1 MYSKS
6 SKPRS
11 NRRRSPQP
19 SRRRPTAERNVK
31 PLPPSLPN
39 AFNDVS
45 TQIWDIDRVK
55 SFTITTVEEILQKRN
70 VPKHRTRTPS
80 LEITVPAIEAMRYS
94 PLRRE
99 IAALIATS
107 MDQANTDLA
116 HPSYLNILQQLTED
130 EVRILSAFP
139 GIGRV
144 LPMAHLW
151 NNLPGGQAQ
160 KLHRNILP
168 AEIARVCR
176 IKSRLPLYIDNLTR
190 MQLIHEPDGVKI
202 GDARIY
208 SNLVRQGFCSKILE
222 QPGLRKNTSLE
233 RRTIALTEAG
243 ETFRNVCL
251 I

>member
-1 MYSKS
+1 MYTKTSKQ
-6 SKPRS
+6 RS
-11 NRRRSPQP
+11 NRRRSTPP
-19 SRRRPTAERNVK
+19 TRRRESPDRNVK

-39 AFNDVS
+39 AFNEVS
-45 TQIWDIDRVK
+45 AQIWDLDRVK
-55 SFTITTVEEILQKRN
+55 AFTITTVEEILQQRN
-70 VPKHRTRTPS
+70 VPKHQTRTPN
-80 LEITVPAIEAMRYS
+80 LEITIPAIEAMRYS

-107 MDQANTDLA
+107 MDQANADFA

-130 EVRILSAFP
+130 EIRILRAFP

-160 KLHRNILP
+160 KLYRNILP
-168 AEIARVCR
+168 ADIARVCKT
-176 IKSRLPLYIDNLTR
+176 KSRLPLYIDNLTR
-190 MQLIHEPDGVKI
+190 LQLIHEPDGVKI

-208 SNLVRQGFCSKILE
+208 ANLVRQGFCTKILE

-233 RRTIALTEAG
+233 RRTIALSEAG